1 MNHFLL
7 LSHKT
12 MLSLQ
17 KTFRIVNKF
26 IHNIIFLI
34 LPISNMI
41 FAPHDM
47 IFITHTHCN
56 IFVFLCLT
64 LSDLLY
70 LIARSIY
77 DAANGI
83 ISFFVWLNS
92 IPLYICTKSS
102 LSIPLSMD
110 IFRLLPCIGY
120 CKQCCNEYWGAHIL
134 SICIFLW
141 I

>member
-1 MNHFLL
+1 
-7 LSHKT
+7 
-12 MLSLQ
+12 
-17 KTFRIVNKF
+17 
-26 IHNIIFLI
+26 
-34 LPISNMI
+34 MI

-110 IFRLLPCIGY
+110 IFRLLPCMGY
-120 CKQCCNEYWGAHIL
+120 CKQCCNEYWGAISFQSVFFSGYKPKSEIVVYIQTSSYYKDNNHFRLGSIL
-134 SICIFLW
+134 LTSF
-141 I
+141 